1 MSDGTVDQP
10 AAPGQNVRLA
20 LVCEDAAERQGVIK
34 GALEQVGFTMVA
46 SKNAAEAM
54 ERMRRDTYEIVI
66 LDEQYQGATPLDN
79 AVLNAIRAMPMS
91 TRRYVFVVLLGR
103 EFKTFDNMMAFTKS
117 VNVVVNLNDLPHLPA
132 ILRKGVADNNEFY
145 RVFRGVLQDIGRR

>member
-1 MSDGTVDQP
+1 MSEQVDQQV
-10 AAPGQNVRLA
+10 ALGQNLRLA

-34 GALEQVGFTMVA
+34 PALEQVGFTMVA
-46 SKNAAEAM
+46 PKNATEAI
-54 ERMRRDTYEIVI
+54 ERMRRDTYELLV

-79 AVLNAIRAMPMS
+79 PVLAAIRTMPMS
-91 TRRYVFVVLLGR
+91 TRRYMFVVLLGR
-103 EFKTFDNMMAFTKS
+103 DFKTFDNMMAYTKS

-145 RVFRGVLQDIGRR
+145 RVMRGVLQDTGRR